1 MVKRRLAAFNELIA
15 EIGKTRES
23 QGTFPALARVFKIIK
38 AHLFLVSDAILFARS
53 LDDTLPDVQ
62 LDDALT
68 IREATMDDLVLFEPT
83 STPSEMMYIRTELA
97 GEARCLIALKNGQLA
112 SYLWFTPQVVP
123 SVHFL
128 YLPLAPDEVYVYD
141 GVTPPA
147 FRRQGIQRRLHEWM
161 FHLLRES
168 GYRRALTLV
177 GVGNY
182 PSLQMDSTLYR
193 VIGRIVGIK
202 VFRLMYFRY
211 YPKVSGRPRRVTR
224 WLGI

>member
-1 MVKRRLAAFNELIA
+1 VVKRRLAAFNELIA

-97 GEARCLIALKNGQLA
+97 GLRLKSCHPCI
-112 SYLWFTPQVVP
+112 SYTCPW
-123 SVHFL
+123 
-128 YLPLAPDEVYVYD
+128 
-141 GVTPPA
+141 
-147 FRRQGIQRRLHEWM
+147 
-161 FHLLRES
+161 
-168 GYRRALTLV
+168 
-177 GVGNY
+177 
-182 PSLQMDSTLYR
+182 LQMKYTCTMALHLRPFGVRAFSVGCTNGCSTCFARAATGVHLH
-193 VIGRIVGIK
+193 
-202 VFRLMYFRY
+202 
-211 YPKVSGRPRRVTR
+211 
-224 WLGI
+224 WWE